1 MKLSKKSRYGLTAL
15 VDLSIHSKNERV
27 ALNSIAE
34 RNNIS
39 PQYLEQVFG
48 SLRRAGILK
57 SMKGSQGGYLLND
70 SPEKIT
76 VSEVIEA
83 LEGTYHIA
91 DEDTPPDSGSR
102 GISDA
107 IQTVII
113 DPVNG
118 QLDDLLKNITLADLQ
133 KVYLERDSYS
143 EDMYYI

>member
-39 PQYLEQVFG
+39 PQYLEQVFA

-70 SPEKIT
+70 SPDKIT

-83 LEGTYHIA
+83 LEVTYNIA
-91 DEDTPPDSGSR
+91 DEDTPEESASR

-107 IQTVII
+107 IQSLII

-118 QLDDLLKNITLADLQ
+118 RLDDILKNITLADLQ
-133 KVYLERDSYS
+133 KVYLDNHSYS
-143 EDMYYI
+143 QDMYYI